1 MSDEAELEAR
11 MREMELKEMERLN
24 RAIKKEG
31 KIEERK
37 KVLQKDAGFSKS
49 QTIDY
54 EKAQT
59 DSFIDDIDDPDI
71 VEEEIFVEVFIS
83 SFFFFFLFFFSFSAE
98 CERCRAGIGDEG
110 GAGRARGAGKI
121 PGSEKIGGGEERG

>member
-1 MSDEAELEAR
+1 MSDDAELEAR

-49 QTIDY
+49 QTIAY

-71 VEEEIFVEVFIS
+71 VEEEIFVEVGL
-83 SFFFFFLFFFSFSAE
+83 FFLSFFFLFFSLF
-98 CERCRAGIGDEG
+98 CRM
-110 GAGRARGAGKI
+110 
-121 PGSEKIGGGEERG
+121 